1 MASDSKLYFYGD
13 QTPQVRAQQFVDQ
26 GYSYSLAELTD
37 AFNTIQNFPG
47 GSAVAMANLVYGD
60 DAPSFSDKY
69 NYDPVA
75 IANDIKKNPKQFTI
89 DNSQVIASEIG
100 PQGINDYAKELSSLN
115 FTSNEIS
122 QLEKNIGAGIDRS
135 IKDTELIKQF
145 EQKQKSDG
153 FGAAGNALIGAALSF
168 SLPGIGSALASA
180 LSVSVEV
187 GTALA
192 GVASQVAQGVPI
204 DKAITN
210 AAISSVVQ
218 TGSTDVAKQI
228 VNAGNSPA
236 VANAISSVGG
246 SIVKTVA
253 SGGSADDIL
262 KNSIGAIVG
271 SGVTTLT
278 ADELGA
284 SASKAL
290 GSAVGTAAAGGDLTK
305 AIGAAAGSL
314 GQSGTTTTPPATDTT
329 TPSTSPT
336 VSSAEDYKTQVNNL
350 LSQYETAGYALPV
363 SAPTPGITAA
373 NSGPLIRL
381 VQAAANDPQYAVK
394 LPAIEEALTAAG
406 SSIARLFGAAIS
418 LGTYSPELNAN
429 EYQILKDKLASSNIT
444 LDDTGAGAGRGKV
457 NPPTV
462 TPSPTPAPAPVTP
475 NITPLED
482 LTKTGYTPPESSI
495 SSEDKPIIDLINPPV
510 TTPAE
515 PPVTTPI
522 IETTPEVSPVSPAV
536 TPAPTPIPEPAPAPS
551 TDQQIIDLITKPS
564 TSVTTPVAAP
574 VIAPTQAPV
583 VTPTT
588 APEVSPTPAPAPA
601 PQIEP
606 SPTPVP
612 SPASEPAPA
621 PAPAPE
627 PAPETRPATTPQIEP
642 EPSTKPI
649 PEPIVAPSPAI
660 EPVSKIP
667 EADKPIIDLITGG
680 DSRSPEK
687 ETTPTTPATTP
698 ETTPAKTETPI
709 VTPPAEV
716 PPQEEPPE
724 ETPPEKTLP
733 EETPSEA
740 PYKPELF
747 IFGKVTPK
755 KKSTSLSQTINAPF
769 YPSTGLTQALTA
781 SRPAGEIE
789 ADPSGKKRQNV
800 WNEASLRL
808 KDALGL

>member
-100 PQGINDYAKELSSLN
+100 PQGINDYTKELSSLN

-204 DKAITN
+204 DKAIMN
-210 AAISSVVQ
+210 AAISTVVQ
-218 TGSTDVAKQI
+218 TGSTDIAKEI
-228 VNAGNSPA
+228 VKAGTDPA
-236 VANAISSVGG
+236 IANAITSVGG
-246 SIVKTVA
+246 SIVKTAA
-253 SGGSADDIL
+253 SGGSSTDIL
-262 KNSIGAIVG
+262 NNAVGALAG
-271 SGVTTLT
+271 SGVTSLT
-278 ADELGA
+278 AEELGTAA
-284 SASKAL
+284 SRAVGA
-290 GSAVGTAAAGGDLTK
+290 AVGTAAAGGDTAKVL
-305 AIGAAAGSL
+305 GAAASSL
-314 GQSGTTTTPPATDTT
+314 GQSSTTTTPPATDTT

-394 LPAIEEALTAAG
+394 LPAIEGALTAAG

-462 TPSPTPAPAPVTP
+462 TLSPTPAPAPVTP

-522 IETTPEVSPVSPAV
+522 IEPSPEVSPV
-536 TPAPTPIPEPAPAPS
+536 
-551 TDQQIIDLITKPS
+551 
-564 TSVTTPVAAP
+564 
-574 VIAPTQAPV
+574 APV
-583 VTPTT
+583 VTPGT
-588 APEVSPTPAPAPA
+588 APEVSPITIAPPKTSPTTAPTVSPVTA

-606 SPTPVP
+606 FPAPTPTPSPTRETTPTPTPEAEPSLSTKPSPEPVVEP
-612 SPASEPAPA
+612 SPAL
-621 PAPAPE
+621 
-627 PAPETRPATTPQIEP
+627 
-642 EPSTKPI
+642 K
-649 PEPIVAPSPAI
+649 
-660 EPVSKIP
+660 PVSKIP
-667 EADKPIIDLITGG
+667 ATDKPIIDLITGN
-680 DSRSPEK
+680 DSETPK
-687 ETTPTTPATTP
+687 TTTPS
-698 ETTPAKTETPI
+698 TTPAKTETPI
-709 VTPPAEV
+709 VTPPSEV
-716 PPQEEPPE
+716 PPSEAPPK
-724 ETPPEKTLP
+724 ETPPEKTPP

-755 KKSTSLSQTINAPF
+755 KKSTSLSQAINAPF